1 MGPIK
6 SFQNNYLENLN
17 KRRKPKR
24 EAFGTSTKKT
34 VEGIIPN
41 KKLSQELK
49 NEIIDDSRKEKE
61 NLKKRL
67 AIVYTILALIL
78 LSAVLSYI

>member
-6 SFQNNYLENLN
+6 SFQNNYLEDLN

-24 EAFGTSTKKT
+24 EGFGTSAKKT

-49 NEIIDDSRKEKE
+49 NEIIDHSRKEKE
-61 NLKKRL
+61 NLKKD
-67 AIVYTILALIL
+67 
-78 LSAVLSYI
+78 SQ